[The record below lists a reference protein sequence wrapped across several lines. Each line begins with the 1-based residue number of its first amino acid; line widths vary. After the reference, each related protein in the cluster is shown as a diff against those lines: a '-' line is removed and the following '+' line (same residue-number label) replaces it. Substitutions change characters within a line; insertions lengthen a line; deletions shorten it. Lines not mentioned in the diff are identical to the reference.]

1 MTGATG
7 MIGRSLVDRLLA
19 EGVSVRIL
27 ARPSSDIRYLR
38 TLPVDVIQGEADDR
52 EALRRSARGCQWVFH
67 VAGLIRPEYVFD
79 RGHDFSPLLR
89 TNVDFTEAMLDAS
102 AQENI
107 TRFFYVSSTSV
118 YGIGAAVPI
127 SERVPV
133 NPCSDYGVSKVMAE
147 AHVLAY
153 QAKGMATTIIRP
165 SIVYGPHDRH
175 LIRLA
180 GSLARLPIMPLPDG
194 GHSLQDLVFVGDVV
208 ELIWLSSQSDVA
220 INKVYNAG
228 SDAPLSLREML
239 LSMRAFIGKPTR
251 AFSISSELLLRA
263 AFLAKGSLK
272 SIAPG
277 LETILT
283 PVGLA
288 YLSGDLYYD
297 VSLAREELNFDPK
310 VDFKQG
316 LKFIFDPPHK
326 RIQD

>member
-1 MTGATG
+1 VTGATG
-7 MIGRSLVDRLLA
+7 MIGRSLVNRLLA
-19 EGVSVRIL
+19 EDVSVRIL
-27 ARPSSDIRYLR
+27 ARPSSDVRYLR
-38 TLPVDVIQGEADDR
+38 TLPVDVIRGEAEDQ
-52 EALRRSARGCQWVFH
+52 EALRRSARGCHSVFH

-89 TNVDFTEAMLDAS
+89 ANVYLTEAILEAS
-102 AQENI
+102 AQEGV

-127 SERVPV
+127 SEHAPT

-147 AHVLAY
+147 QRVKVY
-153 QAKGMATTIIRP
+153 QEQGLATTIIRP

-180 GSLARLPIMPLPDG
+180 DSLARLPIMPMIDG

-208 ELIWLSSQSDVA
+208 ELIWQASQTDVA

-239 LSMRAFIGKPTR
+239 LTMRAYIGKPTH
-251 AFSISSELLLRA
+251 AFSISSKLLLRA

-272 SIAPG
+272 YFAPG

-297 VSLAREELNFDPK
+297 VSLARQELNFYPK
-310 VDFKQG
+310 VDFKRG
-316 LKFIFDPPHK
+316 LKFIFDPPP
-326 RIQD
+326 